1 MTHASTRAPERS
13 ETELRDLLDWKRR
26 VFELYAAVRRSS
38 DVPAAWRGWQEVR
51 AELFR
56 THPQSRLTDRR
67 EILHGVSY
75 FEYDPRVRV
84 LAKVRPAEPE
94 TLAIGTSHPSSIDFT
109 RFGIASFE
117 LDGRS

>member
-1 MTHASTRAPERS
+1 MHTSTRAREVGKA
-13 ETELRDLLDWKRR
+13 ELLDLLDWKRR

-38 DVPAAWRGWQEVR
+38 DVPAAWREWQEVR

-56 THPQSRLTDRR
+56 THPQSPLTPDRR
-67 EILHGVSY
+67 ETLHGVSY